1 LSRRVYTFAPRSS
14 SAGRRAS
21 GLPAQVALLGVL
33 WGASVMLQRM
43 AVAEVPP
50 APLVALRLLAALLA
64 CLPFSVRLARAV
76 ARRPGLTREFLL
88 VGALNPV
95 LSALCTALAL
105 QHASSGVVAV
115 LQTLSPI
122 SSAALAAAVFKEEQA
137 LGRQRVVALLVAL
150 GGVALLVLTGS
161 SGLAGGVAGDVRGL
175 LFAVCAPVAVSL
187 ATIVVRRRLGGT
199 DPRVVASGQITAACL
214 LSLPL
219 AFLIGPPPGGLVEVS
234 PRAWLAIV
242 LSGAVGLSAAFV
254 LFVRMIGRYGPT
266 AALLATYVMPVV
278 ATLLGVLVLGET
290 LTPPMLAG
298 SALVLAGV
306 LLFTRS

>member
-1 LSRRVYTFAPRSS
+1 LSRRVYTIARRSR

-33 WGASVMLQRM
+33 WGASVTLQRM

-50 APLVALRLLAALLA
+50 APLVALRLLAALVV
-64 CLPFSVRLARAV
+64 CLPFSLRLARAL
-76 ARRPGLTREFLL
+76 AGRPGLVREFLL

-150 GGVALLVLTGS
+150 GGVALLLLTGS

-199 DPRVVASGQITAACL
+199 DPRVVASGQIAAAWL
-214 LSLPL
+214 LSLPV
-219 AFLIGPPPGGLVEVS
+219 AFLLGPTESLAQVS

-290 LTPPMLAG
+290 LTPPMLVG

>member
-1 LSRRVYTFAPRSS
+1 
-14 SAGRRAS
+14 
-21 GLPAQVALLGVL
+21 
-33 WGASVMLQRM
+33 MLQRL
-43 AVAEVPP
+43 AVAEVAP
-50 APLVALRLLAALLA
+50 APLVALRLLAAFLA
-64 CLPFSVRLARAV
+64 CLPFAPRLAV
-76 ARRPGLTREFLL
+76 ALTRRPGLMPEFLL

-95 LSALCTALAL
+95 LSGLFTALAL

-122 SSAALAAAVFKEEQA
+122 SSAALAVAVLREEQA
-137 LGRQRVVALLVAL
+137 LGMRRVVALLVAL
-150 GGVALLVLTGS
+150 GGVAVLLLTGS

-175 LFAVCAPVAVSL
+175 LLAVCAPVVVSL
-187 ATIVVRRRLGGT
+187 ATIVVRCRLGGT

-214 LSLPL
+214 LALPVAL
-219 AFLIGPPPGGLVEVS
+219 LLGPPTDLAQVS
-234 PRAWLAIV
+234 ARAWLAIV

-278 ATLLGVLVLGET
+278 ATVLGVVLLGES
-290 LTPPMLAG
+290 LTAPMLVG

-306 LLFTRS
+306 LLFTRGSPA

>member
-1 LSRRVYTFAPRSS
+1 
-14 SAGRRAS
+14 
-21 GLPAQVALLGVL
+21 
-33 WGASVMLQRM
+33 MLQRM

-64 CLPFSVRLARAV
+64 CLPFALRLRVAV
-76 ARRPGLTREFLL
+76 TTRPGLVREFLL

-95 LSALCTALAL
+95 LSGLLTALAL

-122 SSAALAAAVFKEEQA
+122 SSAALAAAVFHEEQA
-137 LGRQRVVALLVAL
+137 LGVRRVAALLVAL

-161 SGLAGGVAGDVRGL
+161 SGLAGGVAGDIRGL

-214 LSLPL
+214 LALPVALLVGPLDGL
-219 AFLIGPPPGGLVEVS
+219 AQVS
-234 PRAWLAIV
+234 PRAWLAIA
-242 LSGAVGLSAAFV
+242 LSGAVGLSASFV

-278 ATLLGVLVLGET
+278 ATLLGVVLLGET
-290 LTPPMLAG
+290 LTPAMLVG
-298 SALVLAGV
+298 SLLVLAGV
-306 LLFTRS
+306 VLFTRGSLK